1 MKYDYFYEE
10 QSEQFVFYKVPK
22 MLCTEEEFRKL
33 SSDAKLLYGLLL
45 DRVSLSQKNGWV
57 DEDGRIY
64 VVYTIEN
71 VKYALNCADKKATR
85 LMVELEKHGLIER
98 RLQGQGKPA
107 VIYVKNFIHQS
118 KQRFK
123 TGQNNDSGSAKIT
136 IQDSSKQRC
145 NNTEF
150 NNTDISET
158 NLILSGDSDMDER
171 DAYKQYFMEQLE
183 YQALKQQYPYQCREL
198 DEILDLLVDTVC
210 SKSKTIR
217 IAGDQKSLAVVKSQ
231 FMKLEYCHIQYI
243 LDCMEKNG
251 AEVRNIKQYLLA
263 MLYNAPLTIN
273 NYYTAM
279 FNNDRANGR
288 I

>member
-22 MLCTEEEFRKL
+22 VLCTEEEFRKL

-45 DRVSLSQKNGWV
+45 DRVSLSQRNGWV
-57 DEDGRIY
+57 DENGRIY
-64 VVYTIEN
+64 VVFTLDNIMIS
-71 VKYALNCADKKATR
+71 LNCSDKTATKM
-85 LMVELEKHGLIER
+85 LVELEKHGLIER
-98 RLQGQGKPA
+98 KRQGQGKPA
-107 VIYVKNFIHQS
+107 IIYVKNFIHAENL
-118 KQRFK
+118 RVLARK
-123 TGQNNDSGSAKIT
+123 TSDSELVKST
-136 IQDSSKQRC
+136 TLDSEKVRS

-171 DAYKQYFMEQLE
+171 DAYKQYFLEQLE

-231 FMKLEYCHIQYI
+231 FMKLDYGHIQYV

-273 NYYTAM
+273 SYYTAM

>member
-22 MLCTEEEFRKL
+22 VLCTEEEFRKL

-45 DRVSLSQKNGWV
+45 DRVSLSQRNGWV
-57 DEDGRIY
+57 DENGRIY
-64 VVYTIEN
+64 VVFTLDNIMIS
-71 VKYALNCADKKATR
+71 LNCSDKTATKM
-85 LMVELEKHGLIER
+85 LVELEKHGLIER
-98 RLQGQGKPA
+98 KRQGQGKP
-107 VIYVKNFIHQS
+107 VLIYVKNFIHS
-118 KQRFK
+118 EKLRVLTRK
-123 TGQNNDSGSAKIT
+123 TSDSGLVEGTTLGSEKV
-136 IQDSSKQRC
+136 RC

-171 DAYKQYFMEQLE
+171 DAYKQYFIEQLE
-183 YQALKQQYPYQCREL
+183 FQALKQQYPYQCREL

-231 FMKLEYCHIQYI
+231 FMKLDYGHIQYV

-251 AEVRNIKQYLLA
+251 AEIRNIKQYLLA

>member
-1 MKYDYFYEE
+1 MYDPRLVKCTTLD
-10 QSEQFVFYKVPK
+10 SE
-22 MLCTEEEFRKL
+22 KL
-33 SSDAKLLYGLLL
+33 RG
-45 DRVSLSQKNGWV
+45 
-57 DEDGRIY
+57 
-64 VVYTIEN
+64 
-71 VKYALNCADKKATR
+71 
-85 LMVELEKHGLIER
+85 
-98 RLQGQGKPA
+98 
-107 VIYVKNFIHQS
+107 
-118 KQRFK
+118 
-123 TGQNNDSGSAKIT
+123 
-136 IQDSSKQRC
+136 

-171 DAYKQYFMEQLE
+171 ETYKQYFTAQLD

-198 DEILDLLVDTVC
+198 EEILDILVDTVC

-217 IAGDQKSLAVVKSQ
+217 IAGDRKSLAVVKSQ
-231 FMKLEYCHIQYI
+231 FMKLDYSHIQYV

-251 AEVRNIKQYLLA
+251 AEIRNIKQYLLA
-263 MLYNAPLTIN
+263 TLYNAPLTIN

>member
-22 MLCTEEEFRKL
+22 VLCTEEEFRKL

-45 DRVSLSQKNGWV
+45 DRVSLSQRNGWV
-57 DEDGRIY
+57 DENGRIY
-64 VVYTIEN
+64 VVFTLDNIMIS
-71 VKYALNCADKKATR
+71 LNCSDKTATKM
-85 LMVELEKHGLIER
+85 LVELEKHGLIER
-98 RLQGQGKPA
+98 KRQGQGKP
-107 VIYVKNFIHQS
+107 VLIYVKNFIHS
-118 KQRFK
+118 ENLRVLTRK
-123 TGQNNDSGSAKIT
+123 TSDSGFVEGT
-136 IQDSSKQRC
+136 ILDSEKVRC

-158 NLILSGDSDMDER
+158 NLILSGDGDTDER
-171 DAYKQYFMEQLE
+171 DAYKQYFIEQLE

-231 FMKLEYCHIQYI
+231 FMKLDYGHIQYV

-279 FNNDRANGR
+279 FNNDKANGR

>member
-1 MKYDYFYEE
+1 
-10 QSEQFVFYKVPK
+10 V
-22 MLCTEEEFRKL
+22 LCTEEEFRKL

-45 DRVSLSQKNGWV
+45 DRVSLSQKNGWI
-57 DEDGRIY
+57 DGEGRVY
-64 VVYTIEN
+64 VVFTLDNIMIS
-71 VKYALNCADKKATR
+71 LNCSDKTATKM
-85 LMVELEKHGLIER
+85 LVELEKHGLIER
-98 RLQGQGKPA
+98 KRQGQGKP
-107 VIYVKNFIHQS
+107 VLIYVKNFIHS
-118 KQRFK
+118 ENLRVLTRK
-123 TGQNNDSGSAKIT
+123 TSDSGLVECT
-136 IQDSSKQRC
+136 TLDSEKVRC

-158 NLILSGDSDMDER
+158 NLILSGDGDMDER
-171 DAYKQYFMEQLE
+171 EAYKQYFIEQLE

-210 SKSKTIR
+210 SKSKTVR
-217 IAGDQKSLAVVKSQ
+217 IAGDRKSLAVVKSQ
-231 FMKLEYCHIQYI
+231 FMKLDYCHIQYV

>member
-22 MLCTEEEFRKL
+22 VLCTEEEFRKL

-45 DRVSLSQKNGWV
+45 DRVSLSQRNGWV
-57 DEDGRIY
+57 DENGRIY
-64 VVYTIEN
+64 VVFTLDNIMIS
-71 VKYALNCADKKATR
+71 LNCSDKTATKM
-85 LMVELEKHGLIER
+85 LVELEKHGLIER
-98 RLQGQGKPA
+98 KRQGQGKP
-107 VIYVKNFIHQS
+107 VLIYVKNFIHS
-118 KQRFK
+118 ENLRVLTRK
-123 TGQNNDSGSAKIT
+123 NSDSGLVEGTTLGSEKV
-136 IQDSSKQRC
+136 RC

-171 DAYKQYFMEQLE
+171 DACKQYFIERLE

-231 FMKLEYCHIQYI
+231 FMKLDYGHIQYV

-251 AEVRNIKQYLLA
+251 TEVRNIKQYLLA

>member
-22 MLCTEEEFRKL
+22 VLCTEEEFRKL

-45 DRVSLSQKNGWV
+45 DRVSLSQRNGWV
-57 DEDGRIY
+57 DENGRIY

-123 TGQNNDSGSAKIT
+123 TGQNNDSGLVKVT

-150 NNTDISET
+150 NNTEISET

-171 DAYKQYFMEQLE
+171 EAYKQYFIEQLE

-217 IAGDQKSLAVVKSQ
+217 IAGDQKSLAVVRSQ
-231 FMKLEYCHIQYI
+231 FMKLDYGHIQYV

>member
-22 MLCTEEEFRKL
+22 VLCTEEEFRKL

-57 DEDGRIY
+57 DENGRIY
-64 VVYTIEN
+64 VVFTLDNIMIS
-71 VKYALNCADKKATR
+71 LNCSDKTATKM
-85 LMVELEKHGLIER
+85 LVELEKHGLIER
-98 RLQGQGKPA
+98 KRQGQGKP
-107 VIYVKNFIHQS
+107 VLIYVKNFIHS
-118 KQRFK
+118 ENLRVLTRK
-123 TGQNNDSGSAKIT
+123 TSDSGLVECT
-136 IQDSSKQRC
+136 TLDSEKVRC

-171 DAYKQYFMEQLE
+171 DACKQYFIEQLE

-198 DEILDLLVDTVC
+198 DEILELLVDIVC

-231 FMKLEYCHIQYI
+231 FMKLDYGHIQYV

-251 AEVRNIKQYLLA
+251 AEIRNIKQYLLA

>member
-22 MLCTEEEFRKL
+22 VLCTEEEFRKL

-231 FMKLEYCHIQYI
+231 FMKLDYGHIQYV

>member
-22 MLCTEEEFRKL
+22 VLCTEAEFRKL

-45 DRVSLSQKNGWV
+45 DRVSLSKKNGWI
-57 DEDGRIY
+57 DGNGHVY
-64 VVYTIEN
+64 VVFTLEN
-71 VKYALNCADKKATR
+71 IMQAFNCCDKTATKM
-85 LMVELEKHGLIER
+85 MVELEKHGLIER
-98 RLQGQGKPA
+98 KRQGQGKP
-107 VIYVKNFIHQS
+107 VIIYVKNFI
-118 KQRFK
+118 RPNDIRIK
-123 TGQNNDSGSAKIT
+123 TRTNYDSEPVENT
-136 IQDSSKQRC
+136 IQDSEKVRC

-158 NLILSGDSDMDER
+158 NLILSEDSDLDER
-171 DAYKQYFMEQLE
+171 ESYRQYFITQLD
-183 YQALKQQYPYQCREL
+183 YQALQQQYPYQCREL
-198 DEILDLLVDTVC
+198 EEILNILVDTVC
-210 SKSKTIR
+210 SKNKTVR
-217 IAGDQKSLAVVKSQ
+217 IAGDIKPLAVVKSQ
-231 FMKLEYCHIQYI
+231 FMKLDYSHIQYV
-243 LDCMEKNG
+243 LDCKEKNG
-251 AEVRNIKQYLLA
+251 VEIRNIKQYLLA